1 MKIRVLIVDDE
12 PLARRKLRRFLNAES
27 AFEIIG
33 ECADGSRAV
42 AAIEEQKP
50 DLLFLDMQMPEM
62 NGLDV
67 VQAVGP
73 QRMPL
78 VVFVTAHDQYAVKAF
93 EVNAL
98 DYLLKPVSRER
109 FQSAVARARTQLDHG
124 PSNDVGQRLHALL
137 QRLQSGPEFSRRLM
151 VKSEGRVIFLSID
164 EIDWIESAHNYL
176 VLHVGKK
183 NHLIRETMD
192 SLEARLDPEH
202 FVRIHR
208 STMVN
213 IERIQE
219 MHPWVRGEHA
229 VLLRDGTR
237 LTLSRSYYERLR
249 QRLGEA
255 P

>member
-42 AAIEEQKP
+42 TAIEEQKP

>member
-1 MKIRVLIVDDE
+1 MKIRALIVDDE
-12 PLARRKLRRFLNAES
+12 PLARRKLRRLLNGECDV
-27 AFEIIG
+27 EVIG
-33 ECADGSRAV
+33 ECADDTQAV

-50 DLLFLDMQMPEM
+50 DLVFLDVQMPETD
-62 NGLDV
+62 GLGV
-67 VQAVGP
+67 VHAVGP

-78 VVFVTAHDQYAVKAF
+78 VVFVTAYDQYAVKAF
-93 EVNAL
+93 EVSAL

-109 FQSAVARARTQLDHG
+109 FQAAVARARSQMELGRT
-124 PSNDVGQRLHALL
+124 SEVGQRLHALL
-137 QRLQSGPEFSRRLM
+137 EHLKSGQEFSRRLM
-151 VKSEGRVIFLSID
+151 LKSEGRVFFLTVD
-164 EIDWIESAHNYL
+164 EIDWIEAAHNYL

-183 NHLIRETMD
+183 SHLIRETMD
-192 SLEARLDPEH
+192 SLEARLDPDH

-249 QRLGEA
+249 QRLGA
-255 P
+255 SS